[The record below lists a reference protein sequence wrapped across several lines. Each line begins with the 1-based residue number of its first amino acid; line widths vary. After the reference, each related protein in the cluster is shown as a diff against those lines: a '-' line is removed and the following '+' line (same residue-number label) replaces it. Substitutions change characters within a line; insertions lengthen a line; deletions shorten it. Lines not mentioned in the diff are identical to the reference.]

1 MKDINK
7 VVDSVLSSDNDENID
22 SLVRMIKNGE
32 AGVSSSQVKSFAQRL
47 MPMLD
52 EKQRRTLRKI
62 LSKADF
68 LTKLKQPLKRHFAL
82 RQTLLSR

>member
-7 VVDSVLSSDNDENID
+7 VVDSVLSSDSDENID

-62 LSKADF
+62 LSK
-68 LTKLKQPLKRHFAL
+68 L
-82 RQTLLSR
+82 

>member
-7 VVDSVLSSDNDENID
+7 VVDSVLSSGTDENID
-22 SLVRMIKNGE
+22 SLVKMIKSGE
-32 AGVSSSQVKSFAQRL
+32 AGVSPSQVKSFAQRL

-62 LSKADF
+62 LSK
-68 LTKLKQPLKRHFAL
+68 L
-82 RQTLLSR
+82 

>member
-7 VVDSVLSSDNDENID
+7 VVDSVLSSDSDENID
-22 SLVRMIKNGE
+22 SLVKMIKSGE
-32 AGVSSSQVKSFAQRL
+32 AGVSPSQVKGFAQRL

-62 LSKADF
+62 LSK
-68 LTKLKQPLKRHFAL
+68 L
-82 RQTLLSR
+82 